1 MATYEI
7 GKRIKKD
14 REECKMTQEELAF
27 GICSPGTL
35 SKIENGVQ
43 APNKKTFEALM
54 QRLGE
59 PEYLY
64 SIHLSREEIRE
75 MQLYRKIE
83 RCFLKEDLVKAEE
96 LLDQYQK
103 TFVGARGLDWQ
114 RYQALWALW
123 HAKKGASARIVIQEL
138 EAALRITM
146 KGYQSGLP
154 DGNKR
159 LTFEEIAIFNN
170 IAVQYYRMGDR
181 KRSFSYITW
190 LKAYFDQYKLDEEE
204 QAQIYPLILGN
215 YADMLCMQGKLKEAK
230 REAERAIWLCKEY
243 AKAAYLAYLLGCLAR
258 ILTEL
263 GEREEAENYFAQAAC
278 IFRIMGSYGALE
290 HMRESDRK
298 ELSMLI

>member
-7 GKRIKKD
+7 GKRIKKA
-14 REECKMTQEELAF
+14 REDCKMTQEELAF

-35 SKIENGVQ
+35 SKIENGIQ

-64 SIHLSREEIRE
+64 SIHLSREEIQE

-83 RCFLKEDLVKAEE
+83 RCFLKEDMVQVEE
-96 LLDQYQK
+96 LLKQYQQS
-103 TFVGARGLDWQ
+103 FVGTRGLDWQ
-114 RYQALWALW
+114 RYQTLWALW

-146 KGYQSGLP
+146 KGYRSGLP
-154 DGNKR
+154 EENKR

-181 KRSFSYITW
+181 ERSFSYIAW
-190 LKAYFDQYKLDEEE
+190 LKIYFDKYKMDEEE
-204 QAQIYPLILGN
+204 LAQIYPLILGN
-215 YADMLCMQGKLKEAK
+215 YADMLCMQGKLKEA
-230 REAERAIWLCKEY
+230 REMAERAIWLCKEY
-243 AKAAYLAYLLGCLAR
+243 TKTTYLACLLGCLAR
-258 ILTEL
+258 ILVSM
-263 GEREEAENYFAQAAC
+263 GEENEAEICFTQAEC
-278 IFRIMGSYGALE
+278 MFGIMGCCGKLE
-290 HMRESDRK
+290 HLRESDRK
-298 ELSMLI
+298 ELSMLL

>member
-1 MATYEI
+1 
-7 GKRIKKD
+7 
-14 REECKMTQEELAF
+14 
-27 GICSPGTL
+27 
-35 SKIENGVQ
+35 
-43 APNKKTFEALM
+43 
-54 QRLGE
+54 
-59 PEYLY
+59 
-64 SIHLSREEIRE
+64 

-154 DGNKR
+154 DENKR

-190 LKAYFDQYKLDEEE
+190 LKVYFDQYKLDEEE

-230 REAERAIWLCKEY
+230 REAMACH
-243 AKAAYLAYLLGCLAR
+243 LALQGVCESGISRVSAR
-258 ILTEL
+258 MPCPDTDRTWRTRRGGKLFCAGGMHFPHHGEL
-263 GEREEAENYFAQAAC
+263 WRVGTHA
-278 IFRIMGSYGALE
+278 G
-290 HMRESDRK
+290 K
-298 ELSMLI
+298 